1 MGQNYSS
8 TAAADG
14 NARAGINIPE
24 LANVSYEK
32 SLSSARF
39 LKTIRARHA
48 GGPVVI
54 KIFAKPAAGFPLD
67 HHRDQIIRACPGPVA
82 AAAAA
87 AAAVSLFSG
96 LSQVIKRTWKAFPT
110 LSRTSKPSKPTVQ
123 PI

>member
-82 AAAAA
+82 AAAA
-87 AAAVSLFSG
+87 VNLFSG

>member
-24 LANVSYEK
+24 LADVSYEK

-67 HHRDQIIRACPGPVA
+67 HHRDQIIRACPVLRLLLLLLPAVNLFPV
-82 AAAAA
+82 
-87 AAAVSLFSG
+87 
-96 LSQVIKRTWKAFPT
+96 LSQATRRT
-110 LSRTSKPSKPTVQ
+110 
-123 PI
+123 